1 MSLQSLYHFVF
12 AYVTLYPHTSD
23 QLLCRTHVSTT
34 ALQSSEDVEIRRP
47 MTRSLI
53 ERSWTLDRQKY
64 HQHAVLQT
72 YGASMLGL
80 PIKEDHPQKIELH
93 KTKEHP
99 TVDKNDDYDCLEVWS
114 CLCELICITPTWSLL
129 NPSQNRHNSVTQST
143 YKESFWSSV
152 SSLLRPK
159 QWCLSHTPTP

>member
-1 MSLQSLYHFVF
+1 M
-12 AYVTLYPHTSD
+12 
-23 QLLCRTHVSTT
+23 STT

-93 KTKEHP
+93 KTKKHP

-129 NPSQNRHNSVTQST
+129 NPS
-143 YKESFWSSV
+143 
-152 SSLLRPK
+152 
-159 QWCLSHTPTP
+159 